1 MKWFLIFLSI
11 FLLSCSALR
20 AEIVGMWLFDE
31 GKGDVVKDISKK
43 GHDGKIKDGY
53 KWVDGKFG
61 KAVYFDGTGYVEI
74 PHNDDLSFDKAFTIM
89 IWANI
94 EKMASDYVEFPR
106 KENEYTIAPHATGKG
121 SEITIWVNVGGAW
134 KGPIPALGSAPV
146 AVFGEWHHY
155 ASTYEGKTC
164 KMFQDGKEVGTQDIG
179 GPVNKTTAVIRLS
192 NGMAGRLMTGAI
204 DEYIMANNAFT
215 VDQINDYMKRGTQMV
230 MEVGSKVKLAAKW
243 GEIKIK

>member
-1 MKWFLIFLSI
+1 VKYVLFLVLITLICYSI
-11 FLLSCSALR
+11 ASAD
-20 AEIVGMWLFDE
+20 IVGMWLFDE
-31 GKGDVVKDISKK
+31 GKGDAVKDISK
-43 GHDGKIKDGY
+43 GANDGKIKDGY

-74 PHNDDLSFDKAFTIM
+74 PHNDSLSFDKAFTMM

-94 EKMASDYVEFPR
+94 EKMALEYVEFPR
-106 KENEYTIAPHATGKG
+106 KENEYTIAPHAIGKG
-121 SEITIWVNVGGAW
+121 SEVTIWVNVGGAW
-134 KGPIPALGSAPV
+134 KGPIPALGSTPV

-155 ASTYEGKTC
+155 ASTYDGKTC

-192 NGMAGRLMTGAI
+192 NGMAGRLMTGMI

-215 VDQINDYMKRGTQMV
+215 GAQINDYMTRGAQKV
-230 MEVGSKVKLAAKW
+230 MAVDSKDKLAITW
-243 GEIKIK
+243 GEVKK